1 MIEKE
6 DLMKRIG
13 NNVRKYRMARN
24 LTQEQLSV
32 LVGKNPSAITR
43 IEGGQRMMSV
53 SLLYAISSA
62 LGVSVDSLLI
72 ENKDRSVYE
81 QNILKLLSDQS
92 VQLLGTSPP
101 YGAIVLEEVFV
112 TTRTDALPF

>member
-6 DLMKRIG
+6 DLMKKIG

-92 VQLLGTSPP
+92 VQSLSH
-101 YGAIVLEEVFV
+101 LEKVIEVIIREYN
-112 TTRTDALPF
+112 TNADENK